1 VAEID
6 ELIKLEENGLNLKR
20 NHKYKEAEECFD
32 KILECASDSKIHQKW
47 RIEVI
52 TAE

>member
-1 VAEID
+1 MAEID
-6 ELIKLEENGLNLKR
+6 ELIKLEENGLNWKR
-20 NHKYKEAEECFD
+20 SHKYKEAEECFD